1 LLFLLLLTILP
12 GSKDVIIAGQETL
25 IQMENK
31 LNEKQF
37 DKEFDLMAYIIN
49 SIISDTRTTYVEF
62 IDSEK

>member
-1 LLFLLLLTILP
+1 MLFLLLLTILL

>member
-1 LLFLLLLTILP
+1 MP

>member
-1 LLFLLLLTILP
+1 ML
-12 GSKDVIIAGQETL
+12 GNKVVIIVGQETL

>member
-1 LLFLLLLTILP
+1 MLFLLLLTILP